1 MWSGYWCSPT
11 AVRGEPWCL
20 CALWVWTEVTCLF
33 CSRSSW
39 KWCHVT
45 TNNQVTW
52 CWTTAHSNAD
62 EVTDGPESSV
72 ENSKYDSLQYV
83 AFCAKPLD
91 IQDSHVNAN
100 TKVGIITK
108 IIHSN
113 NIEGILHL
121 QHVIVLIT
129 CQWHWIKKNANYTCI
144 KVSTVHNGNLMI
156 NSHQLDD

>member
-1 MWSGYWCSPT
+1 M
-11 AVRGEPWCL
+11 
-20 CALWVWTEVTCLF
+20 
-33 CSRSSW
+33 
-39 KWCHVT
+39 
-45 TNNQVTW
+45 
-52 CWTTAHSNAD
+52 
-62 EVTDGPESSV
+62 TDGPESSV
-72 ENSKYDSLQYV
+72 ENSKYDSLYV

-113 NIEGILHL
+113 SIEGILHL

-129 CQWHWIKKNANYTCI
+129 CQRHWIIIKNANYTCI
-144 KVSTVHNGNLMI
+144 KVSSVRNGNLMI